1 MDTEEIKPSSTSS
14 TALWTPHAALKIR
27 QLEIA
32 AQFVFSWLFLG
43 GIMEQH
49 EVEAAVQESFP
60 RDIIHSSYGPSQLA
74 QSVVWEVWV
83 KDKGKEFAN
92 RFVEVFEDGTHK
104 TYGSFQILAVKLNKQ
119 HLTTVDKAKEDEFAR
134 QAKAAAQAAAL
145 SNSRIELFVKLGVM
159 IALVAVGLGVAV
171 FLAMSGVGLVATAA
185 VSALLPIIGAAC
197 LWAFG
202 RYPRFKWP
210 DLPDAGPSRDSP
222 QQAPGTSI

>member
-1 MDTEEIKPSSTSS
+1 
-14 TALWTPHAALKIR
+14 
-27 QLEIA
+27 
-32 AQFVFSWLFLG
+32 
-43 GIMEQH
+43 MEQH
-49 EVEAAVQESFP
+49 EVEAAVLQSFT
-60 RDIIHSSYGPSQLA
+60 RDVIHSSYGPSQLA

-119 HLTTVDKAKEDEFAR
+119 HLATVDKAKEDEFKR

-202 RYPRFKWP
+202 RYPRFKWA
-210 DLPDAGPSRDSP
+210 DLPDAKSTRESP
-222 QQAPGTSI
+222 QRAPGTSI